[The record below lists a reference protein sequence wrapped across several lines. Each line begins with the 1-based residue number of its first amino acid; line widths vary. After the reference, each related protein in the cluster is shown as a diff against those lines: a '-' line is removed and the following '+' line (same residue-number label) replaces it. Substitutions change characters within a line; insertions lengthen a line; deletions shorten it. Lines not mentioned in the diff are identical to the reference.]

1 MTGKGELL
9 MPLKFAPTPFSGQD
23 WQRRFELFDSISL
36 WALVMSIVVV
46 ILYALLIVFQYQ
58 VQFLWLG
65 LCTLSAVTACVAAR
79 ILARRGYLE
88 LGVYL
93 VIGVLLLVM
102 SVSSLILEGTV
113 LIVATWYVA
122 VIVLT
127 GLMMGPGASL
137 GVAALSALLSLTVLL
152 LSRLEVVTPLDMG
165 EGWRIALVSL
175 LNALTFFFVAHLGR
189 LSTQDLRRALRDA
202 TYDLVKANQELQEAN
217 RLKNRFLAR
226 VSHELRTPLNA
237 IIGYTDM
244 NLAGYYGDL
253 NDAQRDALE
262 RVQRNGRQL
271 LHLINDVLDLSR
283 IDALG
288 VELQSGDFSPREL
301 VQSVVGTVEPR
312 VQRKGLELTYEV
324 DPSLPTTLFG
334 DQVRL
339 NQVLLNLVDNAI
351 KFTDQGSIHVAVGN
365 GGRSGD
371 ADTWTLQV
379 RDTGRGIS
387 ERELP
392 YVFEEFRQGAS
403 VYGKQADGVGL
414 GLAIA
419 RRLVSAMGGEIR
431 VQSRLG
437 AGSTFTVV
445 LPTAPVVPREEERV

>member
-1 MTGKGELL
+1 M
-9 MPLKFAPTPFSGQD
+9 SGVMLGS
-23 WQRRFELFDSISL
+23 RASF
-36 WALVMSIVVV
+36 LVAVVAC
-46 ILYALLIVFQYQ
+46 ILYV
-58 VQFLWLG
+58 
-65 LCTLSAVTACVAAR
+65 
-79 ILARRGYLE
+79 
-88 LGVYL
+88 
-93 VIGVLLLVM
+93 
-102 SVSSLILEGTV
+102 SVSLISRQPFVNPL
-113 LIVATWYVA
+113 
-122 VIVLT
+122 
-127 GLMMGPGASL
+127 
-137 GVAALSALLSLTVLL
+137 AL
-152 LSRLEVVTPLDMG
+152 G
-165 EGWRIALVSL
+165 EGWMLALASFISILVFL
-175 LNALTFFFVAHLGR
+175 FVAHLVR
-189 LSTQDLRRALRDA
+189 LTTQDLRRALQDA

-244 NLAGYYGDL
+244 NLAGYYGGL

-301 VQSVVGTVEPR
+301 VQSVVGTVEPQ

-324 DPSLPTTLFG
+324 DPSLPSTLVG

-351 KFTDQGSIHVAVGN
+351 KFTDQGSIHVAAGN
-365 GGRSGD
+365 GGRNGD
-371 ADTWTLQV
+371 PKTWTLQV
-379 RDTGRGIS
+379 RDTGQGIS

-437 AGSTFTVV
+437 AGSTFTVI
-445 LPTAPVVPREEERV
+445 LPTAPVVQQEEERI

>member
-1 MTGKGELL
+1 MSPRSHL
-9 MPLKFAPTPFSGQD
+9 TPFARHE
-23 WQRRFELFDSISL
+23 WERRFELFDSISL
-36 WALVMSIVVV
+36 VALIMSIMVGA
-46 ILYALLIVFQYQ
+46 LYFGLYVFQAHS
-58 VQFLWLG
+58 QFLWLSG
-65 LCTLSAVTACVAAR
+65 LTLVAVGACVAAR
-79 ILARRGYLE
+79 VLARRGDLN
-88 LGVYL
+88 LAVYL
-93 VIGVLLLVM
+93 VLGTLLLLM
-102 SVSSLILEGTV
+102 SISALMLEGIV
-113 LIVATWYVA
+113 LISATWYVA
-122 VIVLT
+122 MIVLT
-127 GLMMGPGASL
+127 GVMLGPRASFF
-137 GVAALSALLSLTVLL
+137 VAALAGVLYLAVSLVSRASLVTSLSL
-152 LSRLEVVTPLDMG
+152 E
-165 EGWRIALVSL
+165 EGWRIALLSFIS
-175 LNALTFFFVAHLGR
+175 ALTFFFVAFLWQLTTR
-189 LSTQDLRRALRDA
+189 DLRHALRDA
-202 TYDLVKANQELQEAN
+202 TYDLVKANEELQEAN

-253 NDAQRDALE
+253 NDAQRDALV

-283 IDALG
+283 IDAEG
-288 VELQSGDFSPREL
+288 VILQIGDFSPREL

-312 VQRKGLELTYEV
+312 VQRKGLELSYEV
-324 DPSLPTTLFG
+324 DPSLPSTLVG
-334 DQVRL
+334 DQMRL

-351 KFTDQGSIHVAVGN
+351 KFTDQGSIHVAAGN
-365 GGRSGD
+365 GGRSGG
-371 ADTWTLQV
+371 ASTWTLQV

-392 YVFEEFRQGAS
+392 YVFEEFRQGTS

-445 LPTAPVVPREEERV
+445 LPTAPVAQQEERV

>member
-1 MTGKGELL
+1 MTPRFE
-9 MPLKFAPTPFSGQD
+9 ATPFSAQEL
-23 WQRRFELFDSISL
+23 QRRFELFDSLSL
-36 WALVMSIVVV
+36 WALVSAVMVAVLYLAL
-46 ILYALLIVFQYQ
+46 ILFRYQ

-65 LCTLSAVTACVAAR
+65 LCTLTAVTACVLAR
-79 ILARRGYLE
+79 WLARRGHLD
-88 LGVYL
+88 LAVYL
-93 VIGVLLLVM
+93 VICVLLLVM
-102 SVSSLILEGTV
+102 SVSSLMAEGIV
-113 LIVATWYVA
+113 LISASWYVA
-122 VIVLT
+122 VIVLA
-127 GLMMGPGASL
+127 GMMLGPSASF
-137 GVAALSALLSLTVLL
+137 GVAALAAVLSLTVLL
-152 LSRLEVVTPLDMG
+152 LSRLHVVTPLSLDP
-165 EGWRIALVSL
+165 GWTIALASG

-202 TYDLVKANQELQEAN
+202 TFDLVKANEELQEAN

-253 NDAQRDALE
+253 NAAQRDALE

-283 IDALG
+283 IDAEG
-288 VELQSGDFSPREL
+288 VNLQRGGFSPREL
-301 VQSVVGTVEPR
+301 VQSVVATVEPR

-324 DPSLPTTLFG
+324 DPDLPATLIG
-334 DQVRL
+334 DQMRL

-351 KFTDQGSIHVAVGN
+351 KFTDHGVIHISARN
-365 GGRSGD
+365 DSFDGD
-371 ADTWTLQV
+371 KDTWTLQV
-379 RDTGRGIS
+379 QDTGRGIS

-392 YVFEEFRQGAS
+392 YVFEEFRQGSS
-403 VYGKQADGVGL
+403 VYGRQADGVGL

-419 RRLVSAMGGEIR
+419 RRLVDAMGGEIR
-431 VQSRLG
+431 VRSRLG

-445 LPTAPVVPREEERV
+445 LPASPASG

>member
-1 MTGKGELL
+1 
-9 MPLKFAPTPFSGQD
+9 MPLKFETTPFTGQD
-23 WQRRFELFDSISL
+23 RQRRFELFDSISL
-36 WALVMSIVVV
+36 WALAMAVIVAV
-46 ILYALLIVFQYQ
+46 LYALLVVFQYQ

-65 LCTLSAVTACVAAR
+65 LCTLSAVTACAIAR
-79 ILARRGYLE
+79 VLARRGHLR

-93 VIGVLLLVM
+93 VIGVFLLVM
-102 SVSSLILEGTV
+102 SVSSLILEGIV

-127 GLMMGPGASL
+127 GLMLGPGASF
-137 GVAALSALLSLTVLL
+137 GVAALSALLSLAILVVDR
-152 LSRLEVVTPLDMG
+152 LSLVTPLHLG
-165 EGWRIALVSL
+165 EGWKIALVSFI
-175 LNALTFFFVAHLGR
+175 NALTFFFVAHLGR

-202 TYDLVKANQELQEAN
+202 TYDLVKANEELQEAN

-244 NLAGYYGDL
+244 NLAGYYGGL

-283 IDALG
+283 IDAEG
-288 VELQSGDFSPREL
+288 IELQRGDFSPREL

-312 VQRKGLELTYEV
+312 VQEKGLSLTYEV
-324 DPSLPTTLFG
+324 DPSLAPVLVG

-351 KFTDQGSIHVAVGN
+351 KFTDRGGIHISANN
-365 GGRSGD
+365 GDRRGD
-371 ADTWTLQV
+371 ANMWTLQV

-392 YVFEEFRQGAS
+392 FVFEEFRQGAS
-403 VYGKQADGVGL
+403 VYGRQADGVGL

-419 RRLVSAMGGEIR
+419 RRLASAMGGEIR

-437 AGSTFTVV
+437 AGSTFTVA
-445 LPTAPVVPREEERV
+445 LPVAPVVQQEEKRL